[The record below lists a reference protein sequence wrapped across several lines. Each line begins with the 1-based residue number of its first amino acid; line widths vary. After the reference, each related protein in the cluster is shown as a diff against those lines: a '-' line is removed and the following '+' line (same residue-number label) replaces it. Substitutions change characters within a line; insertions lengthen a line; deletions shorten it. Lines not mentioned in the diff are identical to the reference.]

1 MENNDKPKEKDKD
14 KEKEKKNKSLFNRKI
29 RKVDLLGQG
38 SYGNVY
44 KVDFEDKPN
53 VFYALKKLFLR
64 NPLEGFD
71 VSALKEITILKEL
84 NHDNIEKILD
94 MFYSINSL
102 YILKEY
108 IDVQLMKL
116 IFKSTQVP
124 ELRLS
129 EGDKKAIM
137 LQILSGLAEIHRNGV
152 LHRDLAP
159 SNILINK
166 QGILKISDFGLSR
179 FIASPGRPLSKGVV
193 TINYRS
199 PEILFGAKYYSFPAD
214 IWSAGVILAEL
225 LLEKTLF
232 PGKTDVDVL
241 VKIFNLL
248 GIPNDNNW
256 PDAIQLPSFRV
267 AKGTPITSIQKKF
280 ANFSD
285 ECRDLLEK
293 MIVLNPNNRIT
304 AEEALNHP
312 YFKMEPLPSKK
323 ERIEEIIKIYKEKEE
338 IKC

>member
-338 IKC
+338 IK

>member
-312 YFKMEPLPSKK
+312 YFKMDPLPSKK

-338 IKC
+338 IK

>member
-1 MENNDKPKEKDKD
+1 MENNDKPKEKDK
-14 KEKEKKNKSLFNRKI
+14 EKEKKNKPLFNRKV
-29 RKVDLLGQG
+29 RKVELLGQG

-84 NHDNIEKILD
+84 NHENIEKILD
-94 MFYSINSL
+94 TFYSINSL

-116 IFKSTQVP
+116 LFKSVQIP

-137 LQILSGLAEIHRNGV
+137 QQILTGLAEIHRNGV

-225 LLEKTLF
+225 LLENTLF
-232 PGKTDVDVL
+232 PGKNDVDVL

-312 YFKMEPLPSKK
+312 YFKIEPLPSKR

-338 IKC
+338 IK

>member
-1 MENNDKPKEKDKD
+1 MENNDKQKEKD
-14 KEKEKKNKSLFNRKI
+14 KEKEKKNKPLFNRKV
-29 RKVDLLGQG
+29 RKVELLGQG

-84 NHDNIEKILD
+84 NHENIEKILD
-94 MFYSINSL
+94 TFYSINSL

-116 IFKSTQVP
+116 LFKSVQIP

-137 LQILSGLAEIHRNGV
+137 QQILTGLAEIHRNGV

-225 LLEKTLF
+225 LLENTLF
-232 PGKTDVDVL
+232 PGKTDVDIL

-312 YFKMEPLPSKK
+312 YFKIEPLPSKR

-338 IKC
+338 IK